1 MADAVA
7 DEMEQLAREMA
18 AQLAQAAAATR
29 MEVVQSPAGLPPKD
43 PSPRSLADIQGKIR
57 AAMQIDDARKV
68 KEVLQE
74 STLLEAA
81 LGDHD
86 ANNERKALY
95 RKYNGLIQAAEEDM
109 REIGARADPEEMMT
123 ALRRYEDGY
132 ATYEGTEAYRSAK
145 PAWAALRGEW
155 YALHEAGLAG
165 TRTSGGASPTS
176 SLPLTLSREERAEQ
190 IWEEVAAKAKAKE
203 EEKSPGQVC
212 AMGFAPA
219 EAREPD

>member
-18 AQLAQAAAATR
+18 AQLAQAAAATT

-74 STLLEAA
+74 STLLAEA
-81 LGDHD
+81 LGDDHD

-176 SLPLTLSREERAEQ
+176 SVPLTLSREERAEQ

-203 EEKSPGQVC
+203 EDEKEEEKSQGQ
-212 AMGFAPA
+212 
-219 EAREPD
+219 D